1 MNETVMVIP
10 VVPTNVDSLNNGF
23 KTLVKEAFGKSLDG
37 KTTTAPATL
46 PEIAGDMA
54 LSLRAQAPPVKN
66 PYSMANS
73 MCDIPCVAYALDL
86 FLASHMLESE
96 DYMHKGDPQK

>member
-1 MNETVMVIP
+1 MNENVAVIP
-10 VVPTNVDSLNNGF
+10 AIPTNVDSLNNGF
-23 KTLVKEAFGKSLDG
+23 KTLSFDNSLDG
-37 KTTTAPATL
+37 KTTTTPATL

-54 LSLRAQAPPVKN
+54 LSLRARAPPVKN

-73 MCDIPCVAYALDL
+73 MCDIPCAAYALDL
-86 FLASHMLESE
+86 FLASHMLEAE